1 MVKIN
6 SENYKNTKF
15 DLSKRN
21 KNFGN
26 FLEFSET
33 MKIVNNS

>member
-26 FLEFSET
+26 FFGIFWNYE
-33 MKIVNNS
+33 NSK